1 MVDKSDNYDKNFDK
15 IDKQFVGV
23 NEQLERIATALVKGF
38 DSIDKALEEKA
49 SNADMQKVLGL
60 LDEMTKR
67 QEITD
72 DEMLVMGH
80 QLDRLDRWTHEL
92 AKKIGY
98 KLSV

>member
-1 MVDKSDNYDKNFDK
+1 MSQDEFTKLFNYMSK
-15 IDKQFVGV
+15 
-23 NEQLERIATALVKGF
+23 RF

-60 LDEMTKR
+60 LDEFTKR